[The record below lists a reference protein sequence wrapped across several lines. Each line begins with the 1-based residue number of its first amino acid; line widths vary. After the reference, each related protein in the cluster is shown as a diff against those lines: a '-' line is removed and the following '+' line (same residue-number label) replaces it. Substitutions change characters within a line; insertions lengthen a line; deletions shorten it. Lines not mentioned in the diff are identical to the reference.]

1 MERPENRFERR
12 INQRFDAHLP
22 IDINGAG
29 FQMSVTTKNISC
41 SGIYC
46 QVNRFIPIM
55 TKLELNIVVP
65 LIENQK
71 KVEKNFTCHAIVVR
85 TEPESKR
92 EMTDYCNVGL
102 FFTDL
107 TEKDRNLLATYIK
120 QTFLSSNN

>member
-1 MERPENRFERR
+1 MERPDNSFERR

-22 IDINGAG
+22 IDITGAG
-29 FQMSVTTKNISC
+29 FEMSVTTKNISC

-46 QVNRFIPIM
+46 QVDRFIPVM

-71 KVEKNFTCHAIVVR
+71 KVEKQFKCHAIVVR
-85 TEPESKR
+85 TEPESQR
-92 EMTDYCNVGL
+92 EMTDYCSVGL

-107 TEKDRNLLATYIK
+107 SEKDRNLLATYIK